1 MKNDL
6 SSLDNSAQCIYVLGK
21 YHNLAPVV
29 AEDYGGEFGTSY
41 YAVAVVRKNS
51 TDFDIKSLKGKESCH
66 TGANK
71 TVGWNIPVGF
81 LLAKKLTTMD
91 KGGELFCEHLY
102 PR

>member
-1 MKNDL
+1 M

-21 YHNLAPVV
+21 YHNLVPVV

-51 TDFDIKSLKGKESCH
+51 TGFDIKSLNGNMSCH

-71 TVGWNIPVGF
+71 TAGWNIPVGF
-81 LLAKKLTTMD
+81 LLANKLMTMD
-91 KGGELFCEHLY
+91 D
-102 PR
+102 